1 MTALDALRWATEA
14 GACDA
19 SEAPTLPDAAAD
31 LLRRL
36 DFPVVG
42 ASPAVPATGTDSRE
56 AA

>member
-1 MTALDALRWATEA
+1 MTTLDALRWATEA

-19 SEAPTLPDAAAD
+19 SEAPTIPDAAAD

-36 DFPVVG
+36 DFPVAG
-42 ASPAVPATGTDSRE
+42 ASPAVPATENNSQE